1 MSTSLRPG
9 LAHSTRNVTLWGGL
23 FLESRPSISGPF
35 PCPRAAAAARGAT
48 APRRHRRASR
58 IGSNTSLHGG
68 CGHSAIPVLLR
79 ARAVALGPAQR
90 RNVPAGPFRARAV
103 GHGGAAEPVGG
114 WGAAGAS
121 FSFEEWLQEDT
132 QAGGHGGA
140 AAPVGGWGAAG
151 A

>member
-1 MSTSLRPG
+1 MSAITRIF
-9 LAHSTRNVTLWGGL
+9 TRNVTLWGGL

-35 PCPRAAAAARGAT
+35 PCPRAAAAARGAR

-79 ARAVALGPAQR
+79 ARAVVLGLAQC

-103 GHGGAAEPVGG
+103 GCALRWLRRARARGVGKTHPG
-114 WGAAGAS
+114 
-121 FSFEEWLQEDT
+121 
-132 QAGGHGGA
+132 
-140 AAPVGGWGAAG
+140 
-151 A
+151 